1 MALEIKQS
9 LKLSQ
14 SLVITPQ
21 LQQAIKLLQLSQMEL
36 VDLVQQEMLENPLLE
51 EGSEGSEAEE
61 VAPEVPPELAAE
73 QQESENPSAD
83 NKLADS
89 QEVGGKEGDFK
100 EEPSDF
106 DWDNYLNTYNAPEMV
121 QRQLE
126 ELPSYENTLANKT
139 SLFDHLM
146 WQLQLSNLST
156 KEMEVGS
163 EILGGI
169 NDDGYFQDS
178 LEDIANNAQVTL
190 EEAEAVLKK
199 IQDFDPPGIG
209 ARDLKECLLL
219 QVKQLGPQQETL
231 RQIIDTQL
239 HNLERRDYHR
249 ISKEL
254 KIPIEKVQEHA
265 KLIHELEP
273 KPGRQYSTNEAQYI
287 TPDVYVHKI
296 ADEWVVVLNEDGL
309 PKLKVN
315 PLYRNMME
323 GEAKAATKEYV
334 QNKLRSAIWLIR
346 SIHQRQRTL
355 YRVSKTIVK
364 FQQDFF
370 EKGINY
376 LKPMILRDVAN
387 EIEMHES
394 TVSRVTTNKYM
405 HTPQGIIELKFFFN
419 SGIASAGGESIASES
434 IKSKIKGLIGQENP
448 KKPLSDQEIV
458 ALLKDVKIDIARR
471 TVAKYREMLGILPS
485 SKRRQFY

>member
-36 VDLVQQEMLENPLLE
+36 VDVVQQEMMENPLLE
-51 EGSEGSEAEE
+51 EGQEAEEIPSDLPPEIVADQQQTE
-61 VAPEVPPELAAE
+61 VAPESTHGV
-73 QQESENPSAD
+73 EN
-83 NKLADS
+83 

-100 EEPSDF
+100 QEPQDF
-106 DWDNYLNTYNAPEMV
+106 DWDNYMNTYNAPEMV
-121 QRQLE
+121 QRGLE
-126 ELPSYENTLANKT
+126 DLPSYENTLATKT
-139 SLFDHLM
+139 SLFDHLR
-146 WQLQLSNLST
+146 WQLQLSNLDQ
-156 KEMEVGS
+156 KHLELGYQ
-163 EILGGI
+163 ILGGI

-178 LEDIANNAQVTL
+178 LEEIAVKNSVML
-190 EEAEAVLKK
+190 DVAESVLKK
-199 IQDFDPPGIG
+199 IQDLDPPGVG

-219 QVKQLGPQQETL
+219 QIRHLGPHQAILSQMVENHL
-231 RQIIDTQL
+231 S
-239 HNLERRDYHR
+239 NLERKDYLR
-249 ISKEL
+249 IAKDL
-254 KIPIEKVQEHA
+254 KISLEKVQELA

-273 KPGRQYSTNEAQYI
+273 KPGREFSTSEPQYI

-296 ADEWVVVLNEDGL
+296 GNEWVVVLNEDGL
-309 PKLKVN
+309 PKLKVS
-315 PLYRNMME
+315 PLYKTMLE
-323 GEAKAATKEYV
+323 GEAKSSTKEYV

-355 YRVSKTIVK
+355 YKTAKTIVK

-370 EKGINY
+370 EKGISE

-405 HTPQGIIELKFFFN
+405 HTPHGIIELKFFFN
-419 SGIASAGGESIASES
+419 SGIATTNGDSVASES
-434 IKSKIKGLIGQENP
+434 IKSRIKGLISQENP

-458 ALLKDVKIDIARR
+458 KLLKDGNVDIARR

-485 SKRRQFY
+485 SKRRQLY